1 MNVTQVFIIWT
12 VQMNLET
19 LLSNFIKSGMI
30 LKQDQLKN
38 KCRNEYHKI
47 ANSTRYR
54 LKPAF
59 VYNPGFH
66 VKNVPFTK

>member
-12 VQMNLET
+12 VQMNLEM

-38 KCRNEYHKI
+38 KCR
-47 ANSTRYR
+47 